1 MLEASGNPSFVVRGP
16 VSSDSMERHQDST
29 PIQWLSTREAAEY
42 LGVTL
47 RTLYRFIDEGQL
59 AAYQFGRV
67 IRLKTTDVEN
77 FIAASRISP
86 GSLRHLYPESK
97 TDTTLT
103 EVSHT

>member
-1 MLEASGNPSFVVRGP
+1 
-16 VSSDSMERHQDST
+16 MERHQDQ
-29 PIQWLSTREAAEY
+29 IEWLSTREAAEY

-67 IRLKTTDVEN
+67 IRLKSPDVES
-77 FIAASRISP
+77 FIDASRISP

-97 TDTTLT
+97 SETSLT
-103 EVSHT
+103 VASGT